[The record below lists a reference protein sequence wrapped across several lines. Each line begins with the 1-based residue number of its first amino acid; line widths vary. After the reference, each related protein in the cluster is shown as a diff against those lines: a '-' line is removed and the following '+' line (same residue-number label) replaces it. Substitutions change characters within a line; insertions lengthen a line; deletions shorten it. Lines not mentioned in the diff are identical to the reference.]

1 MKKTFSEFYEFIAK
15 GNVIGLAIG
24 VIMGTAFS
32 AIVNS
37 LIIDVLMPFIG
48 LLTSGVD
55 FKSWF
60 IPLNGQ
66 SYASLKEAQEAAAPV
81 ITIGNFIAAVINF
94 LIIAVILFFIMKA
107 MAKAMHTEK
116 KEEPAPVITEP
127 SEEIKL
133 LTQIRDALVKNNG

>member
-1 MKKTFSEFYEFIAK
+1 MKKSFSEFYEFIAK

-37 LIIDVLMPFIG
+37 LINDVLMPFIG

-55 FKSWF
+55 FKAWF

-81 ITIGNFIAAVINF
+81 ITIGNFIAAVVNF
-94 LIIAVILFFIMKA
+94 LIIAIILFFIMKA

-133 LTQIRDALVKNNG
+133 LTEIRDALVKDKG

>member
-1 MKKTFSEFYEFIAK
+1 MKKSFSEFYEFIAK

-37 LIIDVLMPFIG
+37 LINDVLMPFIG

-55 FKSWF
+55 FKAWF

-66 SYASLKEAQEAAAPV
+66 SYASLKEAHEAAAPV
-81 ITIGNFIAAVINF
+81 ITIGNFIAAVVNF
-94 LIIAVILFFIMKA
+94 LIIAIILFFIMKA

-116 KEEPAPVITEP
+116 KEEPAPVIKEP

-133 LTQIRDALVKNNG
+133 LTEIRDALVKDKG

>member
-1 MKKTFSEFYEFIAK
+1 MKKSFSEFYEFIAK

-37 LIIDVLMPFIG
+37 LINDVLMPFIG

-55 FKSWF
+55 FKAWF

-66 SYASLKEAQEAAAPV
+66 SYASLK
-81 ITIGNFIAAVINF
+81 
-94 LIIAVILFFIMKA
+94 
-107 MAKAMHTEK
+107 
-116 KEEPAPVITEP
+116 
-127 SEEIKL
+127 
-133 LTQIRDALVKNNG
+133 